1 MSAADADTSNRTHS
15 PPPEAW
21 SQDGEFGGDRT
32 ADLITLQGTQ
42 TDSAPAAAAS
52 SARTEDG
59 PLKHTAESNEG
70 NAREVSSDR
79 DTEAETC
86 TNQSPSEVSGIPES
100 SEETQPLD
108 ATRSHQ
114 SLEKYRDET
123 DDSAVFKRPLDP
135 KVPHSGRGT
144 RWGAPSL
151 GNSPAGHRNGKAF
164 SDAVKRRVEDWV
176 SSVVVRASS
185 SGATSEAL
193 SEGVSKSED
202 ELASTSPQADISKED
217 TDNGHT
223 EPDGGDQPQIKPQS
237 TEKRIRLLSG
247 VLKLYAKQEDDN
259 SLSAPGP
266 SGGAALITPLPEGQF
281 YNVKPGENSR
291 TPRAIYRKKDTD
303 GVPVVFT
310 SKIPEVSF
318 WDLNPNHFAR
328 DLRAVAGDDIAS
340 HRMTNY
346 GSLVVYVK
354 TGEVAHKLL
363 KLTTVA
369 ELPVTVHVPRSYSK
383 NLGKIRTVPFH
394 YTDGNLVTL
403 LARVG
408 VVKARRQMKT
418 FRRKDGT
425 NERRSRSSVVLTF
438 RDDMEL
444 PPFVRL
450 GFFKFPVEP
459 YVDAPMQCRNC
470 QGFWHSSKGCR
481 REARCRTCAG
491 PHHYT
496 VCTFKTRPRCAN
508 CRGPHTAVHFRCPVK
523 YEAYKKKCW
532 QLAHI

>member
-21 SQDGEFGGDRT
+21 SQDGELGGDPT
-32 ADLITLQGTQ
+32 ADFISLEGTH
-42 TDSAPAAAAS
+42 TDSTPAAPAS
-52 SARTEDG
+52 SARTEDR
-59 PLKHTAESNEG
+59 PLKDTAESDEG

-79 DTEAETC
+79 EIEAETC
-86 TNQSPSEVSGIPES
+86 TNQSPADVSGIPES

-108 ATRSHQ
+108 ATRSRQ
-114 SLEKYRDET
+114 SLEKYRDEI
-123 DDSAVFKRPLDP
+123 DDSAVFKKPLDP
-135 KVPHSGRGT
+135 KAPHSGRPT

-151 GNSPAGHRNGKAF
+151 GNSPGGHKSGKAF
-164 SDAVKRRVEDWV
+164 SDVVKKRVEDWV
-176 SSVVVRASS
+176 SSVVARASS
-185 SGATSEAL
+185 SGATSDAL
-193 SEGVSKSED
+193 SEGLSKSEV
-202 ELASTSPQADISKED
+202 ELPSTSPQAVVSN
-217 TDNGHT
+217 TDNSHT
-223 EPDGGDQPQIKPQS
+223 QPDCGEQPQIRPES

-247 VLKLYAKQEDDN
+247 VLKLHAKEDDI

-291 TPRAIYRKKDTD
+291 TPCAIYRKKDTD

-403 LARVG
+403 LAGVG
-408 VVKARRQMKT
+408 VVKARRQMNT

-438 RDDMEL
+438 RDDIEL

-523 YEAYKKKCW
+523 YEAYRKKCW